1 MVNDA
6 DAILAELEALAAQGS
21 PTEQFAQGKPG
32 GERTFGMLLK
42 RTYHVN
48 ADGECEPA
56 GEDEQEPLVDGEI
69 PYAETEPPL
78 VSSVLQGDD
87 TLAFKNETD
96 VVVQGSAYAY
106 GPNVPQTTVGIR
118 FGEIEREIVVFGD
131 RVGEWHPV
139 NRPRFSAPEPFEQLP
154 LVYDLAYGGLDI
166 TAYAR
171 YGHPAAEVMRSVRP
185 DTKLAVNSPYHYAR
199 NPAGTGFLISLDR
212 ESFEDLPIPNFEYA
226 FDPLTPERLA
236 VGEPR
241 RWINGP
247 VPAGMNWQSA
257 AWFPRAGYLGFTRA
271 YELLDEQPAEVAYGW
286 AAEDL
291 LDIPSMLKTLDRM
304 PRLEFAQS
312 ASPGM
317 TVPEVPRD
325 AHLEFWNMHP
335 DYPLRRIRLPD
346 EAPRVK
352 LGLNAGKMVELEA
365 RLNTMVVRI
374 DHDRLVLVW
383 CARTPV
389 DREYTPKQLAN
400 MRQDV
405 QWRRR

>member
-1 MVNDA
+1 MNDS
-6 DAILAELEALAAQGS
+6 DAVLDQLLEEVPPET
-21 PTEQFAQGKPG
+21 PTQRFAQGKPG
-32 GERTFGMLLK
+32 GVRTFGMLLK
-42 RTYHVN
+42 RTYNVN
-48 ADGECEPA
+48 ANGNCEPA
-56 GEDEQEPLVDGEI
+56 DEEHQEPLVEGEVR
-69 PYAETEPPL
+69 YADLEPPL

-106 GPNVPQTTVGIR
+106 GPNVRQTTVGIR
-118 FGEIEREIVVFGD
+118 FAEIEREIVVFGN

-139 NRPRFSAPEPFEQLP
+139 RGPHFSAPEPFEQLP

-166 TAYAR
+166 TAYTR
-171 YGHPAAEVMRSVRP
+171 YGHPAADMMRTVRP
-185 DTKLAVNSPYHYAR
+185 DTKLDMHSPYHYPR

-212 ESFEDLPIPNFEYA
+212 ESFEELAIPNFEYA

-236 VGEPR
+236 VGEPT

-247 VPAGMNWQSA
+247 LPAGMNWQSA
-257 AWFPRAGYLGFTRA
+257 AWFPRVGYLGFTRKH
-271 YELLDEQPAEVAYGW
+271 ELRDMLVSEVALGW

-291 LDIPSMLKTLDRM
+291 LDIPSMLTTLDRM
-304 PRLEFAQS
+304 PRMEFAQS

-317 TVPEVPRD
+317 TVRDVPRGTE
-325 AHLEFWNMHP
+325 LECWNMHP
-335 DYPLRRIRLPD
+335 NHPLRRVRLPD
-346 EAPRVK
+346 ERPRVK
-352 LGLNAGKMVELEA
+352 LGLNAGKLVELETQ
-365 RLNTMVVRI
+365 LNTVVVRT
-374 DHDRLVLVW
+374 DHDRLILVW